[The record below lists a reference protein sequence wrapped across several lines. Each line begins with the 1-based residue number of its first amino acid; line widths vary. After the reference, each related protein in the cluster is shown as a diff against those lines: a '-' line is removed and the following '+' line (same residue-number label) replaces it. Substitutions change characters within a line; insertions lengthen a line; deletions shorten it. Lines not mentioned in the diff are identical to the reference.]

1 MQVGCFHMLRDVIRS
16 ECAALAPAEQ
26 AQLQRSV
33 EQLSAMYA
41 TIERDGQAWA
51 GPDFSDPVMR
61 AAYLYEYVGFN
72 AGMLAKI
79 FSDRATL
86 VAPIFAQNHV
96 RVLALGG
103 GPGSD
108 VIGLNKFLEQ
118 GTFSACHH
126 LSVSLVDRCPEWGL
140 VWTEVFMEGIDES
153 PLRITANSAVC
164 DVTAPSAVR
173 YAAKLGAVD
182 LITSLFFLSELFPKH
197 EAAHPFL
204 EALLAACP
212 VGTVWFYLDHDRSV
226 MHDWFDALLARHG
239 WAILDRGSGRRRLP
253 WSNEPGAEEK
263 NVLLDLGLPMTHVPR
278 VNGRVIWVFARKEPT

>member
-1 MQVGCFHMLRDVIRS
+1 MGCFHMLRDVIVS
-16 ECAALAPAEQ
+16 ECAALAPAER
-26 AQLQRSV
+26 AQLQRAV
-33 EQLSAMYA
+33 EQLSATYA
-41 TIERDGQAWA
+41 TIERDGEAWE

-79 FSDRATL
+79 FADRTAL
-86 VAPIFAQNHV
+86 VAPIFDQDHV

-108 VIGLNKFLEQ
+108 VVGLNKFLEQ
-118 GTFSACHH
+118 GAFPACHH
-126 LSVSLVDRCPEWGL
+126 LSVALIDRCTEWGL

-173 YAAKLGAVD
+173 YAAKLAGVD
-182 LITSLFFLSELFPKH
+182 LITSLFLLSELFPKH

-212 VGTVWFYLDHDRSV
+212 KGTMWFYLDNDRSA
-226 MHDWFDALLARHG
+226 MHAWFDALLTRHG
-239 WAILDRGSGRRRLP
+239 WAIMDRGSGRQRLP
-253 WSNEPGAEEK
+253 WTNEPGAEEK
-263 NVLLDLGLPMTHVPR
+263 DVLTELGLPVTHVPR
-278 VNGRVIWVFARKEPT
+278 VNGKVTWAFARKEAL